1 MSFNHSALCE
11 YGRCGT
17 IGKSEAKRKWRA
29 RVTVTVGE
37 RVWRVCESC
46 ADLLLRDAR
55 PRDTAPRG
63 FEKVSPALVTKVLGI
78 TVAKEKE
85 QNGR

>member
-1 MSFNHSALCE
+1 MSFNHSAMCE

-17 IGKSEAKRKWRA
+17 IGKCEAKRKWRA
-29 RVTVTVGE
+29 RVTVTIGA

-55 PRDTAPRG
+55 PRDTAPRRL
-63 FEKVSPALVTKVLGI
+63 EKVSPGLVTKVLGI
-78 TVAKEKE
+78 AVAKEME
-85 QNGR
+85 QDSR